1 MLRHGARVFL
11 AGAAVC
17 VAAVFS
23 GPASLAQQADPQVQ
37 LDSINAQKDLW
48 QQRLDQAKGQ
58 ISRSGQSLAA
68 AKSRLDKTKSSLTLA
83 KAQAAVLQAN
93 NPDQIDQ
100 LKQDLAGTQ
109 SELDSILKDSADRQN
124 TLISDLGAN
133 QQLIDETNGQL
144 EATAQQIEYTGRRLA
159 DLQAEIGRIRQDQ
172 ADTQKQLDV
181 FLRAT
186 YKEQQRSLL
195 EFLLDSVSF
204 GDFLTHVT
212 NLQSVAQQQG
222 KTYGTPAGSIMCTGA
237 YKLKSFKPGTG
248 VTAVANPQYWNSSVK
263 PLVSQ
268 ILVKGAPDISS
279 FTSAMLTGA
288 IQGSYSAGGIAT
300 LNQLEHSSSVKVYQG
315 PGWSTDAFIVSSFS
329 GALGDVR
336 VRRALSLALNRKGI
350 IDSVYKG
357 AAVLPRWLSNPGTFG
372 YGESVFNAAYARSPV
387 LTQNIAAARKLV
399 QAAGATGKTITIGTS
414 SQLSDISADAGAYQ
428 AAAQAIGLKA
438 ALKSVSAQNYIN
450 FFIDPKARQGIDG
463 FLTANYGDYADPA
476 AMLATLDLPGGSQN
490 YDNFNDPAIV
500 SALEQARGTADPGK
514 RAALVAQAEKLTAQ
528 QLPWIPDV
536 QPNSLLMLSRKLS
549 GAVVSFA
556 YMFAPWAN
564 SLGGTG

>member
-1 MLRHGARVFL
+1 MARKNTVMMAGVTAVTL
-11 AGAAVC
+11 ALAISACGRSAGSPAAGNVSATKGLVATTPAGTAAVSSVTWAVYRDVNSLDPIYAFDYPENTAVSLMC
-17 VAAVFS
+17 ESLLRQSPAGSIGPGLATVANPSPTQLVFTIKPGVTFWDGHPVTPADVVYSLERNTNTKLGGFYGLVFS
-23 GPASLAQQADPQVQ
+23 RVASIKATGSSQVT
-37 LDSINAQKDLW
+37 I
-48 QQRLDQAKGQ
+48 
-58 ISRSGQSLAA
+58 
-68 AKSRLDKTKSSLTLA
+68 T
-83 KAQAAVLQAN
+83 
-93 NPDQIDQ
+93 
-100 LKQDLAGTQ
+100 LKQPDYWLPGELASMPGV
-109 SELDSILKDSADRQN
+109 I
-124 TLISDLGAN
+124 
-133 QQLIDETNGQL
+133 
-144 EATAQQIEYTGRRLA
+144 IE
-159 DLQAEIGRIRQDQ
+159 
-172 ADTQKQLDV
+172 K
-181 FLRAT
+181 
-186 YKEQQRSLL
+186 
-195 EFLLDSVSF
+195 SF
-204 GDFLTHVT
+204 
-212 NLQSVAQQQG
+212 AQQQG
-222 KTYGTPAGSIMCTGA
+222 KNYGTPAGSIMCTGA

-263 PLVSQ
+263 PLVRA

-372 YGESVFNAAYARSPV
+372 YGQSVFNAAYARSPV

-428 AAAQAIGLKA
+428 AAAQAIGLKV

-500 SALEQARGTADPGK
+500 SALEQARSTANPGK

>member
-159 DLQAEIGRIRQDQ
+159 DLQAAIGRIRQDQ

-212 NLQSVAQQQG
+212 NLQSVAQQQDHLLSLLS
-222 KTYGTPAGSIMCTGA
+222 T
-237 YKLKSFKPGTG
+237 
-248 VTAVANPQYWNSSVK
+248 Q
-263 PLVSQ
+263 Q
-268 ILVKGAPDISS
+268 R
-279 FTSAMLTGA
+279 
-288 IQGSYSAGGIAT
+288 
-300 LNQLEHSSSVKVYQG
+300 QLE
-315 PGWSTDAFIVSSFS
+315 
-329 GALGDVR
+329 
-336 VRRALSLALNRKGI
+336 
-350 IDSVYKG
+350 
-357 AAVLPRWLSNPGTFG
+357 
-372 YGESVFNAAYARSPV
+372 E
-387 LTQNIAAARKLV
+387 V
-399 QAAGATGKTITIGTS
+399 QAEQRA
-414 SQLSDISADAGAYQ
+414 QLQNLRDLQDAETTEKQ
-428 AAAQAIGLKA
+428 TLQLQR
-438 ALKSVSAQNYIN
+438 QN
-450 FFIDPKARQGIDG
+450 FDQ
-463 FLTANYGDYADPA
+463 L
-476 AMLATLDLPGGSQN
+476 
-490 YDNFNDPAIV
+490 
-500 SALEQARGTADPGK
+500 LEQARVEAQEANDRLSSREVQVQFAIDHKQGELSDNQRLLRELRDAQNQLSSTITNQADMLTKAQQQEKAARTQLDQLEREAEGVAAIINQAKPTKTYSSGALAWPMRGAMEQGFGPSPYWFEPSITFQGVRYKHFHTGIDIATASGTPI
-514 RAALVAQAEKLTAQ
+514 RAAADGQVIATGYSSWGYGNNAIISHNPQLATLYAHMSRLAVAK
-528 QLPWIPDV
+528 
-536 QPNSLLMLSRKLS
+536 
-549 GAVVSFA
+549 GAVVKQGQIIGYEGSTG
-556 YMFAPWAN
+556 N
-564 SLGGTG
+564 STGPHLHFEVRVNGDFVNPLSYL